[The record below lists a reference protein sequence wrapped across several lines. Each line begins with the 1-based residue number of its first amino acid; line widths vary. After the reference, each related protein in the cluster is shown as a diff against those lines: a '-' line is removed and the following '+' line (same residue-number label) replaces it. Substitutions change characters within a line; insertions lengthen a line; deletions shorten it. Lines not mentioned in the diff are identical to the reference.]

1 MGPQGGILIKWFAGM
16 GAQGAIADFQ
26 VHPLLR
32 LSGFEGLWLHSP
44 WCVTGSLLR
53 VAPLPLPHR
62 PQISNYVIV
71 RASCIYSQ
79 CSPKLMCHR
88 DGVTLKEYGDSSVE
102 IWKTDG
108 WKWNPISS
116 LSGKFLRQRWQS
128 TYSPLYSP
136 AFPSSIPWIIEHR
149 VLTKTEGMIF
159 RWFLLK
165 AFKSSKQ
172 KLRMMHS

>member
-1 MGPQGGILIKWFAGM
+1 MGTQGRYSWF
-16 GAQGAIADFQ
+16 
-26 VHPLLR
+26 
-32 LSGFEGLWLHSP
+32 SSSS
-44 WCVTGSLLR
+44 TTSSLR
-53 VAPLPLPHR
+53 VWGTVAALAMMRNRESFKSCSSSFTSLPTNFKFRNSTSLVY
-62 PQISNYVIV
+62 IFAMLS
-71 RASCIYSQ
+71 
-79 CSPKLMCHR
+79 KLMCHR
-88 DGVTLKEYGDSSVE
+88 DGVTSKEYGDSSVE

-116 LSGKFLRQRWQS
+116 LSGEFLRQRWLS
-128 TYSPLYSP
+128 TYSPLHSP